1 MDQQDIAQRLV
12 EIGIALSEERQ
23 LPKLLAKVV
32 DHSLNFTNADAAS
45 LYVRDRDE
53 LEFRFT
59 RNLTLENRST
69 DSQFTTFR
77 LPIDSRSVA
86 GYVALNKHTVLI
98 PDVYNRHDNLPF
110 NFDDSFDKRVGYHSQ
125 SMLVVPI
132 IDNLGQVLGVLQLIN
147 HMHNGEAEAFP
158 EELRRPVEALAGQVA
173 IALRN
178 VALVDQL
185 ALSQR
190 ETVYRLCRAA
200 ETRDNETGNHIKR
213 ISYFAH
219 KLAELRG
226 EDASFREL
234 VFDASPMHDLGK
246 IGIPDAVLLKP
257 GRLTDNE
264 RVIMNTHAQLGYE
277 MLAGSD
283 SALLE
288 MGATIAQTHHER
300 WDGTGYP
307 QQLQG
312 KHIPLEGRITALV
325 DVFDALSSP
334 RVYKPAWPLDKVID
348 YCLEQRDQHF
358 DGELVDTLIENMDD
372 FLAIREEYADEFD
385 DDESEHSIITAA
397 IKRPLN

>member
-12 EIGIALSEERQ
+12 EIGIALSEERD
-23 LPKLLAKVV
+23 LPTLLNKVV
-32 DHSLNFTNADAAS
+32 DHSLDFTNADAAS
-45 LYVRDRDE
+45 LYVKENDE

-59 RNLTLENRST
+59 RNLTLEKRPDPTSKF
-69 DSQFTTFR
+69 DTFH
-77 LPIDSRSVA
+77 LPIDTHSVA
-86 GYVALNKHTVLI
+86 GYVALNKQTVLI
-98 PDVYNRHDNLPF
+98 PDVYNRRDNLPF
-110 NFDDSFDKRVGYHSQ
+110 EFDDTFDKRVDYHSQ

-132 IDNLGQVLGVLQLIN
+132 IDNMGEVLGVLQLIN
-147 HMHNGEAEAFP
+147 HMHSGTAQAFP

-178 VALVDQL
+178 VALVNKL

-213 ISYFAH
+213 ISHFAH
-219 KLAELRG
+219 KLAGLIG
-226 EDASFREL
+226 EPANYTEL

-257 GRLTDNE
+257 GRLSDSE
-264 RVIMNTHAQLGYE
+264 REIMNTHARLGYE
-277 MLAGSD
+277 MLVGSD

-288 MGATIAQTHHER
+288 MGANIAYTHHEK

-307 QQLQG
+307 RQFKGNQ
-312 KHIPLEGRITALV
+312 IPLEGRITALV

-334 RVYKPAWPLDKVID
+334 RIYKPAWPLEKVTD
-348 YCLEQRDQHF
+348 YCRTQRDQHF
-358 DGELVDTLIENMDD
+358 DGSLVDAMLENLDD
-372 FLAIREEYADEFD
+372 FVSIRDLFADQFEEEFSVD
-385 DDESEHSIITAA
+385 
-397 IKRPLN
+397 

>member
-12 EIGIALSEERQ
+12 EIGIALSEERH
-23 LPKLLAKVV
+23 LPNLLGKVV

-45 LYVRDRDE
+45 LYVRDGDE

-59 RNLTLENRST
+59 RNLTLEQRADGS
-69 DSQFTTFR
+69 DQFNTFR

-86 GYVALNKHTVLI
+86 GYVAHNKHTVLI
-98 PDVYNRHDNLPF
+98 PDVYDRHDSLPF
-110 NFDDSFDKRVGYHSQ
+110 NFDDSFDQRVGYHSR

-132 IDNLGQVLGVLQLIN
+132 IDNMGQVLGVLQLIN
-147 HMHNGEAEAFP
+147 HMVDGQAQAFP
-158 EELRRPVEALAGQVA
+158 EDLRRPVEALAGQVA

-178 VALVDQL
+178 VVLVDKL

-213 ISYFAH
+213 ISHFAR
-219 KLAELRG
+219 KLAETIG
-226 EDASFREL
+226 ENPSYSEL

-264 RVIMNTHAQLGYE
+264 RIIMNTHAQLGYE
-277 MLAGSD
+277 MLTGSD

-288 MGATIAQTHHER
+288 MGANIALTHHER
-300 WDGTGYP
+300 WDGAGYP
-307 QQLQG
+307 SGTKGNL
-312 KHIPLEGRITALV
+312 IPLEGRITALV

-334 RVYKPAWPLDKVID
+334 RVYKPAWPLERVID
-348 YCLEQRDQHF
+348 YCNEQRNQHF
-358 DGELVDTLIENMDD
+358 DGSLVEAMIDNLDD
-372 FLAIREEYADEFD
+372 FLVIRDEYADQFE
-385 DDESEHSIITAA
+385 EEEHSMLTPTIS
-397 IKRPLN
+397 RPVD